1 MRTLLAKSFGDA
13 RLLLAALA
21 VVMLFFPWLYAWA
34 TSLISMPAFSEFL
47 SNALPKQWQSAWGV
61 PISEVA
67 KPAGRV
73 ALLYVHPLVVFS
85 AAMWAITRG
94 SDVVAG
100 EIGRGTMEMLLAQPV
115 RRTSLYASHAVV
127 TVFGSALLAAC
138 VWCGTVMGLRSAEL
152 YANVPPTLY
161 MPPAINLFGLMVGV
175 SGFAALVSACS
186 SQRWRAVGITVA
198 WYVVSAMI
206 SVAST
211 VTGRGQWWRYL
222 SLLNSYKPQLLVARH
237 EAAWDF
243 FRYRDDAVA
252 GLGLGLGG
260 HQFVLF
266 AVGLLCYVVGAVVFS
281 RREIPAPI

>member
-21 VVMLFFPWLYAWA
+21 VVMFFFPWLYAWA

-73 ALLYVHPLVVFS
+73 ALVYVHPIIVFS
-85 AAMWAITRG
+85 SIVWAIARG
-94 SDVVAG
+94 SDCVAG

-115 RRTSLYASHAVV
+115 RRTSLYTSQALV
-127 TVFGSALLAAC
+127 TVLGSAVLAAS
-138 VWCGTVMGLRSAEL
+138 VWCGTVVGLRSAPL
-152 YANVPPTLY
+152 YEGVSPFLFAPS
-161 MPPAINLFGLMVGV
+161 AINLFGLMVGV
-175 SGFAALVSACS
+175 GGFATLVSAFG
-186 SQRWRAVGITVA
+186 SQRWRTVGIVVA
-198 WYVVSAMI
+198 WYVASAMVAI
-206 SVAST
+206 VNSVI
-211 VTGRGQWWRYL
+211 GQRSWWRYL

-237 EAAWDF
+237 DTAWDF
-243 FRYRDDAVA
+243 FRYRDDAIA
-252 GLGLGLGG
+252 GLGLGG

-266 AVGLLCYVVGAVVFS
+266 AVGLLCYLAGAVVFS